1 MSAASRGLRS
11 ATYEVRQKLALD
23 WPLATASVAL
33 GMQGN
38 IVTSAQIVLGQV
50 APMPWPAGEAEKWL
64 VGKALTE
71 ETAAKAG
78 EAAVA
83 GARPLSKNKYK
94 VQLARVAVK
103 RALLAA
109 VRPHGI
115 AAKGGS

>member
-1 MSAASRGLRS
+1 
-11 ATYEVRQKLALD
+11 
-23 WPLATASVAL
+23 
-33 GMQGN
+33 MQGN
-38 IVTSAQIVLGQV
+38 TVTKARIVLGQV
-50 APMPWPAGEAEKWL
+50 APKPWPAQEAEKWL
-64 VGKALTE
+64 VGKTVTE

-109 VRPHGI
+109 VRLQRM
-115 AAKGGS
+115 AAKGGD